1 MLCRFKDAGHNK
13 TRFNQGM
20 AINVNLSRFGCD
32 PMIVTMMEV
41 YNSIINQELIY
52 LIEKFFGK
60 IYAN

>member
-1 MLCRFKDAGHNK
+1 VD
-13 TRFNQGM
+13 
-20 AINVNLSRFGCD
+20 LSRSGCD

-60 IYAN
+60 MYAN